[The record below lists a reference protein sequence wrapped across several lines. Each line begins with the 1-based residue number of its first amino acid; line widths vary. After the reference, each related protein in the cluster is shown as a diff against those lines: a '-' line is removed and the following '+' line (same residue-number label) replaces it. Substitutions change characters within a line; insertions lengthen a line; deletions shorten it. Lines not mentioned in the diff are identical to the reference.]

1 MSYTSQA
8 GYETFDAYKK
18 PITYFGGGIGFE
30 MGGVVGF
37 ELDFLYLRKGIRFQG
52 STAGVDFDINMNL
65 DEITVPIL
73 LKAHL
78 LNQAGLPDIY
88 LMGGGEA
95 GYIIQAQSV
104 YTVKAPAYGID
115 TSDTV
120 DIKPNINRFDY
131 GVKWNIAVEAGGL
144 VVSDKVDITLL
155 MELQKQP

>member
-1 MSYTSQA
+1 
-8 GYETFDAYKK
+8 
-18 PITYFGGGIGFE
+18 
-30 MGGVVGF
+30 
-37 ELDFLYLRKGIRFQG
+37 LDFLYLRKGIRFQG

-131 GVKWNIAVEAGGL
+131 GLVFGAGVGLSLGGVRVFVEGRYHLGLANIQNNSTGYEGTIPSNTSPKTNLLGFFAGL
-144 VVSDKVDITLL
+144 KF
-155 MELQKQP
+155 